1 MVCPDGTRSGRLRL
15 YWDGGSA
22 RARFTRASELM
33 SRGLCRASIA
43 VVFLCFLCLSSCTV
57 ASVNVRQQNAA
68 MVLTMYRAK
77 PLTVANHGKTDL
89 GVHDCIR
96 LALENS
102 LDLQTAIWEEQ
113 VKGQIAAASRMRMYP
128 RMEAGFLL
136 SQRDRPLFSRSD
148 VIDQEGAYE
157 VVGPGP
163 LTGVTN
169 FSTGRERFQRTWQAQ
184 ALWSPMDAMMARY
197 LSHVKHNEV
206 AYSAYQRVR
215 VAQQLIG
222 TVTGAFYRLLA
233 LVEALPKVEALESH
247 RRSIVR
253 DLGSLSKSQL
263 VSSEEFLT
271 AQSQLAEAQN
281 QTAEVRLNIGRQ
293 KELLAVAM
301 NVSPD
306 SIFKLIGQLMPLPDY
321 FLEPS
326 KLEAAALVNRPEA
339 YQADLTHV
347 SSIADQKRL
356 LVKFF
361 PRVEG
366 FIGYFRD
373 ENKFLLNKN
382 WIDGGMRVTWDLMD
396 FTANLLEHDAAKSR
410 IFKTD
415 RERAVI
421 SLGILSQVRL
431 KTLEALKAVEKARKT
446 SELRTQAQ
454 EALRIASDVEEA
466 KDRRAATRL
475 MRIAREKALCGLLQT
490 EIDRL
495 MALGEVHASAA
506 DVDAAV
512 GTNYPVNNVSMPH
525 VPEGRPSS
533 FAKPLG
539 AIKRAASFVGGFL
552 PN

>member
-1 MVCPDGTRSGRLRL
+1 MVLEL
-15 YWDGGSA
+15 Y
-22 RARFTRASELM
+22 RAR
-33 SRGLCRASIA
+33 
-43 VVFLCFLCLSSCTV
+43 
-57 ASVNVRQQNAA
+57 
-68 MVLTMYRAK
+68 
-77 PLTVANHGKTDL
+77 PLVVANHGKTDL

-102 LDLQTAIWEEQ
+102 LDLQTAIWDEQ
-113 VKGQIAAASRMRMYP
+113 VKGQVALASRMRMYP
-128 RMEAGFLL
+128 RLEAGFLL

-148 VIDQEGAYE
+148 VIDNEGAYE

-197 LSHVKHNEV
+197 LSVVRHNEV
-206 AYSAYQRVR
+206 GYSGYQRVR

-222 TVTGAFYRLLA
+222 TVAGAFYRLLA
-233 LVEALPKVEALESH
+233 LSEALPKAEALESH

-253 DLGSLSKSQL
+253 DLGSLSKRQL

-301 NVSPD
+301 NICPD
-306 SIFKLIGQLMPLPDY
+306 SIFKVMGQMMPLPEF
-321 FLEPS
+321 FLEPC
-326 KLEAAALVNRPEA
+326 KLEAAALMNRPEA

-382 WIDGGMRVTWDLMD
+382 WIDGGMRITWDLMD
-396 FTANLLEHDAAKSR
+396 FTANMLEHGAAKSR
-410 IFKTD
+410 VAKTD

-421 SLGILSQVRL
+421 SLGIISQVRL
-431 KTLEALKAVEKARKT
+431 KTLEAMRALERFRKN
-446 SELRTQAQ
+446 SELRTQAK
-454 EALRIASDVEEA
+454 EALRVAREVEEA
-466 KDRRAATRL
+466 KDKRALPRV
-475 MRIAREKALCGLLQT
+475 MRIATEKASCNLLQM
-490 EIDRL
+490 EIDQL
-495 MALGEVHASAA
+495 VALGEVHAAAA
-506 DVDAAV
+506 DVEAAV
-512 GTNYPVNNVSMPH
+512 GTNYPVTNVNMPH
-525 VPEGRPSS
+525 VPLGHPPAVARPV
-533 FAKPLG
+533 G
-539 AIKRAASFVGGFL
+539 VIKRAASFVGGFL
-552 PN
+552 PH